1 MHFVKKFVGFR
12 IREKPVMNSLQD
24 VESKMINNSA
34 SLLAPIASSE
44 TLESSAAISRP
55 LSAFIEKN
63 DVKPMAIVKP
73 RPQSEVLEEE
83 LEKPSLP
90 PKKVI
95 NYKNGPLPCSS
106 LILNFQP
113 FKLSFVQSKAM

>member
-24 VESKMINNSA
+24 VESKIINNSA
-34 SLLAPIASSE
+34 SQLAPIASSE

-113 FKLSFVQSKAM
+113 FKLSFVQRH

>member
-1 MHFVKKFVGFR
+1 MKKFVGFR
-12 IREKPVMNSLQD
+12 IREKHVMNSLQD
-24 VESKMINNSA
+24 VESQIINNNST

-44 TLESSAAISRP
+44 TLESAAAISRP

-73 RPQSEVLEEE
+73 RPQSEVIEEE

-95 NYKNGPLPCSS
+95 NYKKRHLKIKTP
-106 LILNFQP
+106 
-113 FKLSFVQSKAM
+113 

>member
-1 MHFVKKFVGFR
+1 MKKFVGFR
-12 IREKPVMNSLQD
+12 IREKHVMNSLQD
-24 VESKMINNSA
+24 VESQIINNST

-44 TLESSAAISRP
+44 TLESAAAISRP

-73 RPQSEVLEEE
+73 RPQSEVIEEE

-95 NYKNGPLPCSS
+95 NYKKRHLKIKTP
-106 LILNFQP
+106 
-113 FKLSFVQSKAM
+113 

>member
-1 MHFVKKFVGFR
+1 MKKFVGFR
-12 IREKPVMNSLQD
+12 IREKHLMNLLQD
-24 VESKMINNSA
+24 VESQIINNNST

-44 TLESSAAISRP
+44 TLESAAAISRP

-73 RPQSEVLEEE
+73 RPQSEVIEEE

-95 NYKNGPLPCSS
+95 NYKKRHLKIKTP
-106 LILNFQP
+106 
-113 FKLSFVQSKAM
+113 